1 MKKIFAGISAGVLAA
16 ALSCAS
22 AFAYPPV
29 TVIVDGQTLS
39 FDQPPVIQNDR
50 VLVPMRAIFQ
60 ALGAAVYWD
69 EPAQTVTAQTAADSL
84 QFRIGDTGLYKNG
97 ALAYSMSVPA
107 QIINERMLV
116 PIRAVSESFG
126 ATVGWDEPSY
136 TVTIQSNGQAVQ
148 PTQTTN
154 TPTQNGSDVQS
165 EPKAGGFSAE
175 VCAEDGT
182 AVLTVTLE
190 CDIVEKGSAAER
202 INTALAELTF
212 AEGQGFLR
220 EYSDAALRAYAA
232 NPSDFRP
239 YYIVGSWHLTQ
250 ADGYASFLASVIS
263 NTGTAEQTAY
273 SSHIYSLSSGK
284 ETALTELVDDSQTEL
299 ESLWRAGFQA
309 LIDEK
314 PAAFYSDA
322 GTKLE
327 RSLASVGFYL
337 TEDGIV
343 FYLPPESI
351 APADAGLVAFE
362 VEYDF

>member
-1 MKKIFAGISAGVLAA
+1 MKKIFAGISVGVLSA

-29 TVIVDGQTLS
+29 TVVVDGQTLS
-39 FDQPPVIQNDR
+39 FDQPPVIQDDR

-107 QIINERMLV
+107 QIINERTLV

-126 ATVGWDEPSY
+126 AAVGWDEASY
-136 TVTIQSNGQAVQ
+136 TVTIQSGGQTVTPAQ
-148 PTQTTN
+148 PI
-154 TPTQNGSDVQS
+154 TPTENNSDIQS
-165 EPKAGGFSAE
+165 GPKAGGFSAE
-175 VCAEDGT
+175 VRAEDGT

-190 CDIVEKGSAAER
+190 CDIVETGSAAER

-250 ADGYASFLASVIS
+250 TDGYVSFLASVIS
-263 NTGTAEQTAY
+263 NTGAAEQTAY
-273 SSHIYSLSSGK
+273 SSHTYSLSTGK
-284 ETALTELVDDSQTEL
+284 ETGLTELVDDSQTEL

-309 LIDEK
+309 LIDKK

-322 GTKLE
+322 ETKLE
-327 RSLASVGFYL
+327 RSLKSVGFYL

-362 VEYDF
+362 VAFDF